1 MENREERENR
11 KFLRRLI
18 ISAIVLLICT
28 IRMLVLIGVI

>member
-28 IRMLVLIGVI
+28 IRMLALIGVI

>member
-11 KFLRRLI
+11 SFLRRLI